1 LKTPWTTGEH
11 GLPDTDFVPPPQTS
25 NCRKFQQK
33 GALMQAVFTH
43 FFGRLA
49 EIVEPLAPGSV
60 LDAGCGEGETIERLR
75 PLLPDDTVGIDHNPA
90 CIDYSR
96 RRHPGVEFAVHDIT
110 RLPYEDDRFDLVL
123 CNEVLE
129 HLDRPEAALAEL
141 TRVGRHHLVVSV
153 PHEPWFDLS
162 NRVARL
168 FVPSA
173 MDPAEHVQH
182 WTPVSLRRLLEPW
195 GNRVDIRLGGSW
207 LLAHVTLDGQAPRPT
222 ATPPSRPG

>member
-1 LKTPWTTGEH
+1 
-11 GLPDTDFVPPPQTS
+11 
-25 NCRKFQQK
+25 
-33 GALMQAVFTH
+33 MQAIFAH
-43 FFGRLA
+43 FFGRLTA
-49 EIVEPLAPGSV
+49 VVEPLERSSV

-96 RRHPGVEFAVHDIT
+96 RRHPGVEFAVHDI
-110 RLPYEDDRFDLVL
+110 RSLPYADDRFDLVL
-123 CNEVLE
+123 CTEVLE
-129 HLDRPEAALAEL
+129 HLERPEDALAEL
-141 TRVGRHHLVVSV
+141 TRVGRHHLVISV

-182 WTPVSLRRLLEPW
+182 WTPITLRRFLEPW
-195 GNRVDIRLGGSW
+195 GNSVEIRAAASW
-207 LLAHVTLDGQAPRPT
+207 LVAHVTLDGQAR
-222 ATPPSRPG
+222 R